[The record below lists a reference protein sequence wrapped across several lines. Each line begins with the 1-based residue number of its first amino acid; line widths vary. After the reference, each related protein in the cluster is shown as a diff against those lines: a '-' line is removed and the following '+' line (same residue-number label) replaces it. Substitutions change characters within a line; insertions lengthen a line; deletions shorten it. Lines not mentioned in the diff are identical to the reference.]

1 MTETANTAGADASRR
16 KLRLATTFLAVVLA
30 LLAVEAIYFFSMP
43 QLDADQ
49 KALLQ
54 WQGAQAPDFT
64 ITNLDGQAI
73 RLSDLK
79 GRRVIVNFWATW
91 CVPCLSELPDFIKL
105 RAEASTNVVIIG
117 LAADDDDTLRA
128 FVKRNGLNY
137 PVAPLKY
144 IPSPYQDIIRYPT
157 TLVIDRNGV
166 IQHVVF
172 NRQSIQALETFANER
187 DFTGTVKPA
196 PQKP

>member
-1 MTETANTAGADASRR
+1 VTDPANTAASRR
-16 KLRLATTFLAVVLA
+16 KLRLATTFLSVVLA
-30 LLAVEAIYFFSMP
+30 LLVVEAFYYFSVP
-43 QLDADQ
+43 PLEPDQ
-49 KALLQ
+49 KALLR
-54 WQGAQAPDFT
+54 WQDVPAPDFT

-73 RLSDLK
+73 HLADLK

-91 CVPCLSELPDFIKL
+91 CVPCLGELPDFVKL
-105 RAEASTNVVIIG
+105 RAETSTNVVILG
-117 LAADDDDTLRA
+117 LAADDDETLRT
-128 FVKRNGLNY
+128 FVKRNSINY

-166 IQHVVF
+166 IQHIAF
-172 NRQSIQALETFANER
+172 NVQSLQALETFANEN

-196 PQKP
+196 PQQP